1 MSIINGSKK
10 FVQGT
15 VYGYRG
21 ERSPLSQG
29 QGICES
35 KLQEVYAELAEIKD
49 HLKRESSALSV
60 KSREIEYREDRLRVR
75 EEKILDLEEK
85 LDSVVTEETDEKISC
100 IEREYEERLNRL
112 KASGDE
118 VRKDNK
124 RLRDS
129 MSLIGKE
136 NEGLRR
142 QVGLLEKEL
151 EKTQKKCISLE
162 GRVSNFERLKNSS
175 NPLKDMKLKC
185 QNEKS
190 SNKTKPKS
198 APFRGKQLI
207 LQLLDWTSEH
217 SKDIDECVRVLPE
230 LIDLLPEFEDNKLS
244 PFKFIYAVLQS
255 LQANHQRS
263 QHTATL
269 RRLGEQIYGPRHQMA
284 SYSDTECLMLSAL
297 IILHTPLPVDQ
308 LAHALE
314 TIRNQ
319 VKNEVGRGLFLK
331 YSGPVAI
338 TPFLR
343 PTNKALQN
351 KSLDIHIQMCVE
363 SAFLDNF
370 LESLGNDLW
379 FRTASLT
386 FKDGLEADRTA
397 EKLSVVLQKLSKDKK
412 NKKYFDAFSFLKVA
426 ENLLKSCAD
435 QGFLALNLRS
445 TINNLSS

>member
-1 MSIINGSKK
+1 MSSLNDNKK
-10 FVQGT
+10 YVQGT

-21 ERSPLSQG
+21 ERLPLSQG

-49 HLKRESSALSV
+49 QLKRESNALSA
-60 KSREIEYREDRLRVR
+60 KSREIEYREERLRVR
-75 EEKILDLEEK
+75 EEKVLDLEEK
-85 LDSVVTEETDEKISC
+85 LDCVVTEETVEKINC
-100 IEREYEERLNRL
+100 VEREYEERLNRL
-112 KASGDE
+112 KASNDE
-118 VRKDNK
+118 ARKDNK

-129 MSLIGKE
+129 MNLIGKE

-151 EKTQKKCISLE
+151 DKTQKKCVSLE

-175 NPLKDMKLKC
+175 NPLKDIKLKS

-190 SNKTKPKS
+190 LNKAKPKPI
-198 APFRGKQLI
+198 PFRGKQLI

-331 YSGPVAI
+331 YSGPAAI

-370 LESLGNDLW
+370 LENLGNDLW
-379 FRTASLT
+379 FRTVSLT

-397 EKLSVVLQKLSKDKK
+397 EKLSVLLQKLSKDKR
-412 NKKYFDAFSFLKVA
+412 NKKFFDAFGFLKIT

>member
-1 MSIINGSKK
+1 MATLNGNKK
-10 FVQGT
+10 YVQGT
-15 VYGYRG
+15 IYGFRG
-21 ERSPLSQG
+21 ERPPLSQG
-29 QGICES
+29 QGICEA
-35 KLQEVYAELAEIKD
+35 KLQEVYDELTEIKD
-49 HLKRESSALSV
+49 HLKRESTALSA
-60 KSREIEYREDRLRVR
+60 KSREIEFREERLRLR
-75 EEKILDLEEK
+75 EEKILELEEK
-85 LDSVVTEETDEKISC
+85 LDSVVTEETDEKINC

-112 KASGDE
+112 KGGNEEAK
-118 VRKDNK
+118 KDNK
-124 RLRDS
+124 RLRES
-129 MSLIGKE
+129 MNLLGKE

-142 QVGLLEKEL
+142 QVGILEKEL
-151 EKTQKKCISLE
+151 EKTQKKCLSLE
-162 GRVSNFERLKNSS
+162 GRVSNFERLKNPS
-175 NPLKDMKLKC
+175 NPLKDIKLKS
-185 QNEKS
+185 QNDKP
-190 SNKTKPKS
+190 SNKIKPKLVQ
-198 APFRGKQLI
+198 FKGKQLI

-230 LIDLLPEFEDNKLS
+230 LIDLLPEFEDSKVS
-244 PFKFIYAVLQS
+244 PFKFIYAILQS

-331 YSGPVAI
+331 YAGPLAI

-363 SAFLDNF
+363 STFLDNF
-370 LESLGNDLW
+370 LDSLSNDLW
-379 FRTASLT
+379 FRTVSLT

-397 EKLSVVLQKLSKDKK
+397 EKLSVLLQKLSKDRK
-412 NKKYFDAFSFLKVA
+412 NKKYFDAFGFMKVA
-426 ENLLKSCAD
+426 ENMLKSCAD